1 MTFDRT
7 ILLIENTVS
16 LQVTYASVLRQ
27 HGYRVITA
35 GTAEAGLAALRET
48 APQAVIV
55 DLALPDR
62 DGIEL
67 MADIL
72 TERPGLPV
80 IVITANGPTSTA
92 VEAMRAGAH
101 DFLVKPFDEQR
112 FLNAVGNAIAA
123 AEATLASAEAP
134 DRTAPSPGDFVGSSA
149 TMTQVYARIR
159 SVARSMAP
167 VFITGESGTGK
178 ELCAEAIHRL
188 SSRATKPFVILSCG
202 TIPSDQLESEL
213 FGHMKGSFPGAIAE
227 RTGAAAAADGGTLFL
242 DEICELD
249 PSVQAKLLKFV
260 QTSTIQPVGSNR
272 PRKVNVRIICAT
284 NRDPA
289 QAIRMGQLRQ
299 DLYYRLHVVPLHMP
313 PLRDRGADVIEI
325 AEQALARMSEE
336 EGRRFRGLSDE
347 AAALF
352 RFYAWPGNVREL
364 LNVIRQVV
372 VMHDGRE
379 VTPAML
385 PPELTEAPVKPN
397 LAGAPRPVASKVEIG
412 AILGRPLA
420 EAERMIIEATI
431 AMHGGSITRAA
442 RVLEVAPS
450 TLYRKIEAWQA
461 KTGGAKDSEEG

>member
-1 MTFDRT
+1 MTSDRT
-7 ILLIENTVS
+7 LLLIENTVS

-27 HGYRVITA
+27 QGYRVTTA
-35 GTAEAGLAALRET
+35 GTAETGLALFLDT

-67 MADIL
+67 TADL
-72 TERPGLPV
+72 LAQRPGLPV
-80 IVITANGPTSTA
+80 IVITANGSTSLA

-101 DFLVKPFDEQR
+101 DFLVRPFDEQR
-112 FLNAVGNAIAA
+112 LLNAVDNAIAA
-123 AEATLASAEAP
+123 AETASAAAKAA

-149 TMTQVYARIR
+149 AMAQVYARIR

-178 ELCAEAIHRL
+178 EMCAEAIHHL
-188 SSRATKPFVILSCG
+188 SSRAAKPFVTLSCG
-202 TIPSDQLESEL
+202 TIPPDQLESEL

-325 AEQALARMSEE
+325 AEQALARMSRE
-336 EGRRFRGLSDE
+336 EGRRFRSLSDE

-372 VMHDGRE
+372 VMQDGRE

-397 LAGAPRPVASKVEIG
+397 LAGAPRPAASKIEIG

-461 KTGGAKDSEEG
+461 KADDARDSDER